1 MYRFGDF
8 VMHHFIE
15 RRFRLDGGSMF
26 GVIPKKIWSR
36 MTASDSDNLIDIQTN
51 LYLVDTGDKKILCD
65 TGLGTL
71 LSDQEKKIYSTQEES
86 NIESGLKQ
94 IGFNSDEIDYVIL
107 THLHTDH
114 AGGAVKEDSKEKGS
128 IIPRFKNARYIVQ
141 KDEWADA
148 MNPNERTTAVYIPQ
162 RLSPIEEA
170 GQLQLVD
177 GDVELLPGVKL
188 VKTGG
193 HTAGHMGVEFSSG
206 GETIVYYADIIPS
219 SHHFKVP
226 YVAAV
231 DLYPLETMKV
241 KRSLNKRA
249 KAGEIKIA
257 FDHDTEIYIGGAE
270 EVGVKTVIRSVGMT

>member
-8 VMHHFIE
+8 TMHHFIE
-15 RRFRLDGGSMF
+15 RRFQLDGGSMF
-26 GVIPKKIWSR
+26 GVIPKKIWSK
-36 MTASDSDNLIDIQTN
+36 MAHSDSDNLIDIQTN
-51 LYLVDTGDKKILCD
+51 LYLVNTGDKKILCD
-65 TGLGTL
+65 TGLGTT
-71 LSDQEKKIYSTQEES
+71 LSEREQKIYSTQGES
-86 NIESGLKQ
+86 KIESGLAE
-94 IGFNSDEIDYVIL
+94 IGFAPDEIDYVIL

-114 AGGAVKEDSKEKGS
+114 AGGAVKQSNEDRETLV
-128 IIPRFKNARYIVQ
+128 PRFKNARYIVQ
-141 KDEWADA
+141 KEEWDDA
-148 MNPNERTTAVYIPQ
+148 MNPNERTSAVYIPK
-162 RLSPIEEA
+162 RLLPLQQA
-170 GQLQLVD
+170 GQLDLVD
-177 GDVELLPGVKL
+177 GDIELLRGVKL

-206 GETIVYYADIIPS
+206 GETVVYYADIIPS

-257 FDHDTEIYIGGAE
+257 FDHDIQIYIGSASE
-270 EVGVKTVIRSVGMT
+270 EGTRTVIKSVMMT